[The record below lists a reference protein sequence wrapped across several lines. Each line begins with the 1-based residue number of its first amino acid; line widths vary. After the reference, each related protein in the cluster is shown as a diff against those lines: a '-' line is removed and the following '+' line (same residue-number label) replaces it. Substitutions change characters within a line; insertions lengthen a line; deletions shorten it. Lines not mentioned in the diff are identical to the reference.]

1 MNGRD
6 RWTRGSGVAGFI
18 AMLVGAVDPLEGS
31 VLIAVGSGLVALGAF
46 LAHDERRLVVYR
58 ASVFVL
64 IAAGVA
70 AMWGLTA
77 AGGFGGASGRSMW
90 WGVLLLPYLAGWVMA
105 VWGPGLPRWFSWL
118 AMIVGLWYLAMPAMI
133 FMRGAGRQ
141 GPGLAAP
148 LILGAIGLV
157 TLAGCVVR
165 LRASPR
171 SASR

>member
-6 RWTRGSGVAGFI
+6 RWTRGLGVAGFI

-31 VLIAVGSGLVALGAF
+31 VLIFVGSGLVALGAF
-46 LAHDERRLVVYR
+46 LAHDARRLVVYR
-58 ASVFVL
+58 TSVFVL
-64 IAAGVA
+64 IAAGVG

-77 AGGFGGASGRSMW
+77 AGGFGGASGRTMW
-90 WGVLLLPYLAGWVMA
+90 WGVLLLPYLAGWFMT
-105 VWGPGLPRWFSWL
+105 VWGSGSPPWFSWL
-118 AMIVGLWYLAMPAMI
+118 AMMIGLWYLAMPAMI
-133 FMRGAGRQ
+133 FIRGAGRQ

-157 TLAGCVVR
+157 TIAGCVVR
-165 LRASPR
+165 LRASSR